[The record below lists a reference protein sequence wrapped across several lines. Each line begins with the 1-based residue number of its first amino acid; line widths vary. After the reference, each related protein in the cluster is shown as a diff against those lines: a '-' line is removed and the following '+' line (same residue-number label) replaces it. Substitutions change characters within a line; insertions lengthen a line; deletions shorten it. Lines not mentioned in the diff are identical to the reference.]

1 MNLKSMYPEEEIFF
15 RSRPKRSKSTH
26 HHRNGPRLRLH
37 SLTLS
42 LTLRLLFTS
51 IRLLWL
57 EKEGRE
63 PSKQKPRNHTLVDH
77 VRYQPASQ
85 PASCY
90 FWEAA
95 SEKFVNVLF
104 LLIIA
109 MMTTT
114 GNFNSLP
121 LAEKVYSNPS
131 QYSCTAARVAYS
143 RAAGGECMRVCEWE
157 VITGPKLTLTISIS
171 SWVCFD
177 LQFFLWPQ

>member
-15 RSRPKRSKSTH
+15 RSRPKRSKSTHHHHH

-85 PASCY
+85 Q
-90 FWEAA
+90 AA
-95 SEKFVNVLF
+95 ISGKPHRKSSLMFFFSSSSRWWRQRAILIACLSLKGILEPQSVQLYRRESSLF
-104 LLIIA
+104 K
-109 MMTTT
+109 
-114 GNFNSLP
+114 S
-121 LAEKVYSNPS
+121 SW
-131 QYSCTAARVAYS
+131 
-143 RAAGGECMRVCEWE
+143 RVCEWE